1 MRAMAITPPTSPAAT
16 PASSI
21 PSPPPCVETLFKKQR
36 NYGRRQDERPQDA
49 ESADLTVGS
58 EVGFQY
64 GSQDQDVDNLGV

>member
-1 MRAMAITPPTSPAAT
+1 
-16 PASSI
+16 
-21 PSPPPCVETLFKKQR
+21 VETLFKKQR